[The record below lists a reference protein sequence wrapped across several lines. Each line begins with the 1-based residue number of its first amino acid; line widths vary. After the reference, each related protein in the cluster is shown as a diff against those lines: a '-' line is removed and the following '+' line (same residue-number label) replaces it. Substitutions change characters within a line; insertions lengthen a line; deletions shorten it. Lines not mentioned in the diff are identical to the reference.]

1 MILGILTTIVGIFI
15 YYYIFPPIGGAISII
30 GFLWFSVEVIILI
43 LNFSKRNNRNE
54 LYNQEND
61 DYIQYK
67 TKRIT
72 FPTSD
77 ETMELA
83 EKLFI
88 NHNLWLQKCTEEI
101 ENAFKKNW
109 DNRKYFISQEQGVV
123 FTSPKAEDLDKL
135 FNHSK
140 HYRLV
145 CEYLNREI
153 IKELEEEIEEALLHI
168 QQREE
173 IYNSMD

>member
-1 MILGILTTIVGIFI
+1 MHLKKNGI
-15 YYYIFPPIGGAISII
+15 
-30 GFLWFSVEVIILI
+30 
-43 LNFSKRNNRNE
+43 
-54 LYNQEND
+54 
-61 DYIQYK
+61 
-67 TKRIT
+67 
-72 FPTSD
+72 
-77 ETMELA
+77 
-83 EKLFI
+83 
-88 NHNLWLQKCTEEI
+88 I
-101 ENAFKKNW
+101 ENILFQRNK
-109 DNRKYFISQEQGVV
+109 GVV

>member
-67 TKRIT
+67 TKRTT

-77 ETMELA
+77 
-83 EKLFI
+83 
-88 NHNLWLQKCTEEI
+88 
-101 ENAFKKNW
+101 
-109 DNRKYFISQEQGVV
+109 DVV
-123 FTSPKAEDLDKL
+123 
-135 FNHSK
+135 
-140 HYRLV
+140 
-145 CEYLNREI
+145 
-153 IKELEEEIEEALLHI
+153 
-168 QQREE
+168 
-173 IYNSMD
+173 